1 MTQTSFEVCQ
11 HNNVTKTKKMI
22 RTKDD
27 SDLLGTSAS
36 EHVRAQSIVKEQ
48 GEKVVRRTRAEN
60 QSERPPP
67 QMSVPYLKLM
77 YLQFIFALILSTSSA
92 FLGGHLTR
100 NPRRVYLS
108 ISTSTSAGEVDVH
121 DLQVE
126 LNSEDLNLCH
136 GILHSS
142 GVRELSDIQYLTE
155 GQIVDMGID
164 AFDKQ
169 NIDRVK
175 DKLSK
180 ISNGVGDGGNNML
193 RELSTHRDGK
203 CCLL

>member
-48 GEKVVRRTRAEN
+48 GEKVVRRTRAEIRA
-60 QSERPPP
+60 SDRHHKCL
-67 QMSVPYLKLM
+67 YLKLM
-77 YLQFIFALILSTSSA
+77 YLQFIYALILSTSSA

-203 CCLL
+203 CYLL